1 MIFRKI
7 TSIKNAATFLEF
19 LLWSFKFNTQLRM
32 VWSQKG
38 FIHLSTCSA
47 ITPFQVYITFQ
58 HPFLLL
64 PSNSIERELICKM
77 KFSNITINRREQI
90 YWKCID
96 FNTFAFVAWIFDIS
110 FYKHERKNER
120 NYNKT
125 ISVYNFRDFPC
136 WVIFIHLKHKSK
148 KIHN

>member
-1 MIFRKI
+1 MLPLFWNFFCDLSNLILNWKWFEVKKDLAIYRLVQQLLHFRYI
-7 TSIKNAATFLEF
+7 LP
-19 LLWSFKFNTQLRM
+19 FNT
-32 VWSQKG
+32 
-38 FIHLSTCSA
+38 
-47 ITPFQVYITFQ
+47 PFYCCLQIAFNGNL
-58 HPFLLL
+58 H
-64 PSNSIERELICKM
+64 CKI

-110 FYKHERKNER
+110 FYKHERKKWKELW
-120 NYNKT
+120 NKT
-125 ISVYNFRDFPC
+125 ISVYNFRDFPY